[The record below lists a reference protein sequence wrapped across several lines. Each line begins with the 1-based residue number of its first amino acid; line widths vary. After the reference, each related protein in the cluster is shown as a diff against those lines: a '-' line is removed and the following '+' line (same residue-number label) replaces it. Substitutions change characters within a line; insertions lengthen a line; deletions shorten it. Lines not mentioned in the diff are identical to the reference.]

1 MSVQFPTAYE
11 IASLGSLRGEQQQF
25 LTAAY
30 NRGIAATASLEAM
43 SASGI
48 GVRATVGFAAY
59 RAIAAMH
66 QISVGINNTPLP
78 LLVSP
83 GLFTP
88 TGKDIGVNYRLWGTV
103 QATDNKT
110 GGIVAL
116 RAVLGVDRL
125 ASRQVLL
132 EGLAEKLAM
141 A

>member
-1 MSVQFPTAYE
+1 
-11 IASLGSLRGEQQQF
+11 
-25 LTAAY
+25 
-30 NRGIAATASLEAM
+30 M
-43 SASGI
+43 SAAGI

-59 RAIAAMH
+59 RSIAATH

-88 TGKDIGVNYRLWGTV
+88 TGRDIGVNYRLWGNV
-103 QATDNKT
+103 QATNNLT
-110 GGIVAL
+110 GELVTL

-132 EGLAEKLAM
+132 EGMAEKLAM